1 MFKNL
6 LLTFFLIFSSFIAI
20 YPSKKENTN
29 LIDYCYSFEKIISR
43 NLLEKNK
50 NVSQR
55 YKNFANDITLFG
67 SNKTKGALVNKIIN
81 QYKTSQKSYILN
93 LIPNQFYCLAGYW
106 IEEVRP
112 GTLQSIFYEKS
123 KQKINQ
129 YKNTKK
135 EVDEFIKDINSEFN
149 SIKKEINEFF

>member
-50 NVSQR
+50 NVSQGIR
-55 YKNFANDITLFG
+55 ILQMILLCLVL
-67 SNKTKGALVNKIIN
+67 TKL
-81 QYKTSQKSYILN
+81 
-93 LIPNQFYCLAGYW
+93 
-106 IEEVRP
+106 
-112 GTLQSIFYEKS
+112 
-123 KQKINQ
+123 
-129 YKNTKK
+129 K
-135 EVDEFIKDINSEFN
+135 EL
-149 SIKKEINEFF
+149 